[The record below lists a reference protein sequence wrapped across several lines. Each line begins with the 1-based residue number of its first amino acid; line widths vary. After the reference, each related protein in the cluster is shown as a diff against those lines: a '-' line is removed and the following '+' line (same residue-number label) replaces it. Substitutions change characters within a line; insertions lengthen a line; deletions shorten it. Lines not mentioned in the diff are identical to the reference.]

1 MSYHR
6 HDPDDMSEFERQ
18 FADVHDP
25 FLDED
30 RFERARRFDDAL
42 DDALDDPLDD
52 ALEDEFDAYDAYDDP
67 DDGYQP
73 IRRGRAVRWTAIL
86 IVASFA
92 AGALSSVVR
101 WL

>member
-42 DDALDDPLDD
+42 
-52 ALEDEFDAYDAYDDP
+52 EDEFDAYDDP
-67 DDGYQP
+67 DDGYRP

>member
-30 RFERARRFDDAL
+30 RFERARRFDDP
-42 DDALDDPLDD
+42 LDDP
-52 ALEDEFDAYDAYDDP
+52 LEDEFDAYDAYDDP

>member
-42 DDALDDPLDD
+42 DDEL
-52 ALEDEFDAYDAYDDP
+52 DEFDAYDAYDDP